1 MADPELKKIEKSER
15 LAYSAD
21 FGFSQKQ
28 APKNKILQY
37 TVYRTSLSGR
47 IESSYNNTSNAA
59 DTLLA
64 YRGTLNYNLNVPA
77 DKTSF
82 KLFKNYRLGYFPNTF
97 SNSITFSSN
106 EPKSWDRLTTVDS
119 LVWNKR
125 TQTTDTRNITTDS
138 NLSWSLLSD
147 LTATVRLN
155 TKRDLLQ
162 KDYLYDIN
170 IGKQTEYVQ
179 DLGLNYSPN
188 YLPQVFNFT
197 SSASARYTDTQRKY
211 TQYVEGQ
218 AVDTYQRD
226 GNTNRSIRMNIT
238 LMNSTLLSNWAMKMK
253 SKLPPESVS
262 SQGKEDEGS
271 TKTEMT
277 EEDKKKQEE
286 QKKKDEMKKEEEQ
299 KLSEEE
305 MKKEEEQKLS
315 EEEIQK
321 RKDELARLEA
331 EGKLADLSEEELNKL
346 MEELYPDKGKEE
358 KPEEGEKETETK
370 ETSETKEPGFNP
382 LLTMVSALSMLKNI
396 TASYQN
402 TYMMNYAR
410 KTNPFPFSFQIGL
423 PHTVPYDSLEAISN
437 DNTLTLGSGITFS
450 RRVDSVINCSLMSNR
465 RYASASNQ
473 TIGYTF
479 PDITLSL
486 MDIET
491 LIGLGKYISGS
502 RLNTGFQYT
511 VRQNGNLDWVKPKQE
526 SFTTA
531 FNPLLGFTGNLFKV
545 VSTNLSYSLSQ
556 TKNITDMD
564 TYEILK
570 TSDTQSLNG
579 NLSYSFRAAKG
590 FTVPFTKK
598 KIHIKNELTSSL
610 GITYENNFDKTKGS
624 TTSQVDRNTS
634 RFTIS
639 PQATYQFDANI
650 RGGLTSSYEVNSD
663 KKTEDG
669 TSIFSLGIW
678 VEINL

>member
-1 MADPELKKIEKSER
+1 MKKE
-15 LAYSAD
+15 
-21 FGFSQKQ
+21 
-28 APKNKILQY
+28 
-37 TVYRTSLSGR
+37 
-47 IESSYNNTSNAA
+47 
-59 DTLLA
+59 
-64 YRGTLNYNLNVPA
+64 
-77 DKTSF
+77 
-82 KLFKNYRLGYFPNTF
+82 
-97 SNSITFSSN
+97 
-106 EPKSWDRLTTVDS
+106 
-119 LVWNKR
+119 
-125 TQTTDTRNITTDS
+125 
-138 NLSWSLLSD
+138 
-147 LTATVRLN
+147 
-155 TKRDLLQ
+155 
-162 KDYLYDIN
+162 
-170 IGKQTEYVQ
+170 
-179 DLGLNYSPN
+179 
-188 YLPQVFNFT
+188 
-197 SSASARYTDTQRKY
+197 
-211 TQYVEGQ
+211 
-218 AVDTYQRD
+218 
-226 GNTNRSIRMNIT
+226 
-238 LMNSTLLSNWAMKMK
+238 
-253 SKLPPESVS
+253 
-262 SQGKEDEGS
+262 
-271 TKTEMT
+271 
-277 EEDKKKQEE
+277 EE
-286 QKKKDEMKKEEEQ
+286 QKLSEEEMKKEEEQ

-305 MKKEEEQKLS
+305 MKKEEEQNLS

-346 MEELYPDKGKEE
+346 KEELYPDGEKEE